1 MEGMFAWKCHNHTF
15 IWILRFQFKL
25 LFAYRTVFLEKRRYV
40 GVVKHK
46 WKAFWVF
53 AYMTLSE
60 HLYLARLLS
69 LL

>member
-1 MEGMFAWKCHNHTF
+1 
-15 IWILRFQFKL
+15 
-25 LFAYRTVFLEKRRYV
+25 V